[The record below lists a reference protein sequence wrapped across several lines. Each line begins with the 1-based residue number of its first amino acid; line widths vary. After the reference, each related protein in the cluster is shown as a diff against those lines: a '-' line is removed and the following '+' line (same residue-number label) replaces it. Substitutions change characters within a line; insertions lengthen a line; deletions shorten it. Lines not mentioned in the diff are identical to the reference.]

1 MFNVMAHHPH
11 LRAHAQGLAALGR
24 NGDSTLVHMNPR
36 EVMGLQ
42 RLAMAH
48 GGSLTIN
55 PHTGL
60 PEAFSLGK
68 VLKAFVP
75 MLAGMALA
83 PFTGGLSAYA
93 GWEAAAQ
100 AGVGMAAGAL
110 TNKLSGEANTLGS
123 LLGAGV
129 GGLSGGSLATSLM
142 SSATPVAG
150 QIGSTAGQAV
160 EGAIPTATPISE
172 LAAPTSFNVA
182 TAGTGA
188 AERAAIPSI
197 TQSTLSPTIVNNAA
211 AAATRSSLPTG
222 LSALASGA
230 KNVTNSF
237 DAFSKF
243 AGANKYALSGAT
255 TSALAGM
262 SPDTK
267 NLNPLANQPAEY
279 YNTSYHQKWNP
290 ETHTF
295 EQGFT
300 PGTWSSK
307 YAGPGFQ
314 PQGPAQDPTNA
325 KGPPGSFDNPY
336 TGVGSFSDPYMD
348 TVGMRGGGGI
358 GSLNA
363 FAHGGTTLGG
373 YSDGGRLLKGPG
385 DGMSD
390 SIPAR
395 IVGDKPQPAALADGE
410 FVVPADVVSHLGN
423 GSTEAGSRKLYA
435 MMDKVRQ
442 ARTGRK
448 KQAPQVKTNKFI
460 PV

>member
-1 MFNVMAHHPH
+1 MFNAAAHHPH
-11 LRAHAQGLAALGR
+11 RRASGLAALGR
-24 NGDSTLVHMNPR
+24 HGDSMLVHMNPR

-68 VLKAFVP
+68 ILKGLVP
-75 MLAGMALA
+75 MIAGFALA
-83 PFTGGLSAYA
+83 PFTGGLSA
-93 GWEAAAQ
+93 GWALAAQ
-100 AGVGMAAGAL
+100 AGAGMAAGAA
-110 TNKLSGEANTLGS
+110 TKALSGEANTLGS
-123 LLGAGV
+123 LLGDAAG
-129 GGLSGGSLATSLM
+129 GASGGSLGTS
-142 SSATPVAG
+142 VAG
-150 QIGSTAGQAV
+150 AGNA
-160 EGAIPTATPISE
+160 
-172 LAAPTSFNVA
+172 
-182 TAGTGA
+182 TGA
-188 AERAAIPSI
+188 
-197 TQSTLSPTIVNNAA
+197 TLSAQQAA
-211 AAATRSSLPTG
+211 AVNLPQSAASSGMSQLGAGLKTLNP
-222 LSALASGA
+222 LSAGYQPGA
-230 KNVTNSF
+230 LTN
-237 DAFSKF
+237 F

-255 TSALAGM
+255 TSALSGM
-262 SPDTK
+262 TPDVK
-267 NLNPLANQPAEY
+267 DFSSLAEQPAQY
-279 YNTSYHQKWNP
+279 YNTDYHQKWNP

-307 YAGPGFQ
+307 YAGPGFT
-314 PQGPAQDPTNA
+314 PTGPAQDPTNR
-325 KGPPGSFDNPY
+325 KGPPGSYVNPY
-336 TGVGSFSDPYMD
+336 TGIGNFGDPYAD
-348 TVGMRGGGGI
+348 TVGMREGGGVA
-358 GSLNA
+358 SLNT

-390 SIPAR
+390 SIPAH
-395 IVGDKPQPAALADGE
+395 IVGDNPQPAALADGE

-448 KQAPQVKTNKFI
+448 KQAPQVKTDKFI
-460 PV
+460 PA

>member
-1 MFNVMAHHPH
+1 
-11 LRAHAQGLAALGR
+11 
-24 NGDSTLVHMNPR
+24 
-36 EVMGLQ
+36 
-42 RLAMAH
+42 
-48 GGSLTIN
+48 
-55 PHTGL
+55 
-60 PEAFSLGK
+60 
-68 VLKAFVP
+68 
-75 MLAGMALA
+75 
-83 PFTGGLSAYA
+83 
-93 GWEAAAQ
+93 
-100 AGVGMAAGAL
+100 
-110 TNKLSGEANTLGS
+110 LSGEANTLGS
-123 LLGAGV
+123 LLGDAAG
-129 GGLSGGSLATSLM
+129 GASGGSLGSSL
-142 SSATPVAG
+142 AG
-150 QIGSTAGQAV
+150 AGNA
-160 EGAIPTATPISE
+160 
-172 LAAPTSFNVA
+172 
-182 TAGTGA
+182 TGA
-188 AERAAIPSI
+188 
-197 TQSTLSPTIVNNAA
+197 TLSAEQAA
-211 AAATRSSLPTG
+211 AVNLPQSAASSGMSQLGAG
-222 LSALASGA
+222 LKS
-230 KNVTNSF
+230 VTSSPA
-237 DAFSKF
+237 AFSKF

-262 SPDTK
+262 SPDVK
-267 NLNPLANQPAEY
+267 DLKSMADQPAEY
-279 YNTSYHQKWNP
+279 YNTSYNQKWNP

-325 KGPPGSFDNPY
+325 KGPPGSFGNPY

-363 FAHGGTTLGG
+363 FAQGGTTLGG

-390 SIPAR
+390 SIPAH
-395 IVGDKPQPAALADGE
+395 IMGDKPQPAALADGE

-448 KQAPQVKTNKFI
+448 KQAPQVKTDKFI
-460 PV
+460 PA